1 MPIIN
6 INKSVFAS
14 NIEKYAKKPLNRMK
28 SPNLSSFLLK
38 TCERIKS
45 GGFANKDF
53 IMKLSNVHIS
63 MCTHFECVLIYELLR
78 ICYNLNPPKKNDSA
92 IFPESKHANDTNIS
106 FKDCP
111 PKGMDEIKDIIK
123 HLCKNDMEN
132 DNNSDV
138 DDSNGDLRAFAA
150 CATVPR
156 ALSDK
161 LVNHRNEW
169 RKSMHEFRHLIT
181 KGDIFARNNKV
192 YDDITELENKIAKN
206 SEKKIISDK
215 IWVQYLNLVKQP
227 ENEEKV
233 SINNDKHKREYGELK
248 IIFETELAEKNLK
261 HNDINDMIK
270 LKILVERE
278 SLTEQTLK
286 TYTQELRN
294 RIRARYKNDGSSDR
308 RETSVS
314 GQPARPRRRSAIVA
328 PRELPQRRSITGAQP
343 ARRRRS
349 SSAPPP
355 LTAPSELEPQ
365 ATPPAE
371 VGQHLKRPLTA
382 SYPGARRQ
390 IRSGFARR
398 QGAQVRKSTHT
409 PQELPDQS
417 S

>member
-6 INKSVFAS
+6 INKPTFVG
-14 NIEKYAKKPLNRMK
+14 NIRKYAKKPLNRMK
-28 SPNLSSFLLK
+28 SPNLSRFLLE
-38 TCERIKS
+38 TCKRIKS
-45 GGFANKDF
+45 GNFDDKNF
-53 IMKLSNVHIS
+53 LIKLSKVHIS

-78 ICYNLNPPKKNDSA
+78 ICYNLNPPKNSA
-92 IFPESKHANDTNIS
+92 MFAENKHSINPSNIS

-111 PKGMDEIKDIIK
+111 PEGMNEIKNIIN

-132 DNNSDV
+132 DDNSDV
-138 DDSNGDLRAFAA
+138 DNSNGNLRAFAA
-150 CATVPR
+150 CAPVPR

-169 RKSMHEFRHLIT
+169 RNSIREFRKLA
-181 KGDIFARNNKV
+181 KNGDIFARNNKV
-192 YDDITELENKIAKN
+192 YDNIEELENKITKN
-206 SEKKIISDK
+206 KNKRIISDN
-215 IWVQYLNLVKQP
+215 IWAQYLKLVKEP
-227 ENEEKV
+227 KNERV
-233 SINNDKHKREYGELK
+233 ISIDDEKHKREYGELK

-270 LKILVERE
+270 LKILAERE

-294 RIRARYKNDGSSDR
+294 RIRARYKNGGSSDS

-314 GQPARPRRRSAIVA
+314 GQPARPQRRSAIVA
-328 PRELPQRRSITGAQP
+328 PRELPQRRSITGVQP
-343 ARRRRS
+343 ARRRIS

-371 VGQHLKRPLTA
+371 VGQHRKRPLTA
-382 SYPGARRQ
+382 SYPGTRRQ